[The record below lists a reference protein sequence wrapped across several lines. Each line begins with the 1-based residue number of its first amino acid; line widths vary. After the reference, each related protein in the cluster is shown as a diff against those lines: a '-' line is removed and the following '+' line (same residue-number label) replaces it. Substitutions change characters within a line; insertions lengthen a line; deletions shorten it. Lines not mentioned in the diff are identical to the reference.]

1 MIYLELFL
9 GFLIVGCFSFGGA
22 YGAIPLIR
30 EVVMT
35 HGWADE
41 ELFAYFVAVS
51 ESTPGPIMVNM
62 ATYVGSSQGGALGAL
77 LATTAVV
84 LPAFLIIL
92 LVVSILSR
100 ILEHPYI
107 KACLKGIEP
116 CVIGIILATGVAM
129 MWENVVADIS
139 NVKADIDAAAL
150 VITLCLAAFSK
161 VHKKRHKKPL
171 SPIALIVTA
180 AVLGMILC

>member
-30 EVVMT
+30 EVVMM

-62 ATYVGSSQGGALGAL
+62 ATYVGSSQGGLFGAL

-84 LPAFLIIL
+84 LPAFLILL
-92 LVVSILSR
+92 LVVSILSKV
-100 ILEHPYI
+100 LEHPYV

-116 CVIGIILATGVAM
+116 CVIGIILATGVVM
-129 MWENVVADIS
+129 MWENIVVDASVVNMNIDITA
-139 NVKADIDAAAL
+139 V
-150 VITLCLAAFSK
+150 VITLCLLAVSK
-161 VHKKRHKKPL
+161 VHKKRQKKPL
-171 SPIALIVTA
+171 SPILLIVMA
-180 AVLGMILC
+180 AVLGIILY